1 METRAAKGGRMGPG
15 NWMNSACISTGCHG
29 SGGGGRR
36 GDGPFPFKDLA
47 AQASMRKA
55 PEAWAPGIQESRPQ
69 CLLPRSQEPRPPTL
83 CSGLRILPPS
93 PCHSAISNSQGNL
106 GEEDPHEGLTNP
118 PGANTE
124 F

>member
-1 METRAAKGGRMGPG
+1 METRAAKGGRTGPG

-55 PEAWAPGIQESRPQ
+55 PEAWAPGIQESRP
-69 CLLPRSQEPRPPTL
+69 PV
-83 CSGLRILPPS
+83 PPS
-93 PCHSAISNSQGNL
+93 SQ
-106 GEEDPHEGLTNP
+106 
-118 PGANTE
+118 PGAQAPHPLFRPENPASQPLSLRYQ
-124 F
+124 